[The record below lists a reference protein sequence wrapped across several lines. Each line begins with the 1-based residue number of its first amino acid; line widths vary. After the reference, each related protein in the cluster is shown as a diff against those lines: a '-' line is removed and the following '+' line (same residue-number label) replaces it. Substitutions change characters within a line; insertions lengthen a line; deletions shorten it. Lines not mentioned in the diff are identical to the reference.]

1 MTSIDLQ
8 LYDIKIIGVNLV
20 IRHLKKIASIKKV
33 SPWCLNLLKV
43 MKIDEIK
50 EDNYMT

>member
-33 SPWCLNLLKV
+33 SP
-43 MKIDEIK
+43 
-50 EDNYMT
+50 